1 MAGVALLLQQ
11 GVKEG
16 EEGERAEGPEELEA
30 EGLPEAG
37 GHLTQGY
44 VQVCSCFCNFRV
56 SIEG

>member
-16 EEGERAEGPEELEA
+16 EGGERAEGPEELEA

-37 GHLTQGY
+37 GHLTQG
-44 VQVCSCFCNFRV
+44 
-56 SIEG
+56 